1 MNKINFNNPANSNNS
16 NILAAKNINNI
27 GSPNPMTTTNNNNNN
42 VLLTTNPYLMSEA
55 PVILSA
61 NNLTPL

>member
-16 NILAAKNINNI
+16 NILAAKNNINNI
-27 GSPNPMTTTNNNNNN
+27 GSPNPTTTNNNN
-42 VLLTTNPYLMSEA
+42 VLLTTNPYLLSEA